1 MSADDI
7 RKKNYVYEEDEEL
20 DEDEDFEDSEPPRS
34 RSRRKKKKHSGCLI
48 SILVFLTTIVAVVL
62 FAFYEYNHIYNFNEA
77 VDPESDEVVEFT
89 VKSGNITKQI
99 AEKLERDG
107 LIENQKIFVYK
118 SKLRELDN
126 KYKAGTY
133 QLSPSMTMEEIME
146 TLQEGTKREAVRF
159 TIPEGL
165 NLVQIGEKLEE
176 QGICSAS
183 DFYRALEESYDYD
196 FLEPANEEAP
206 SDLISL
212 RANRLEGLLYPD
224 TYEVYTDATPYE
236 IIDKMLAQFEKKYD
250 EEIREGASALGLS
263 MHDVCVIAS
272 LIEREC
278 RVDEERPVVASV
290 IFNRLAIPMKLQLD
304 CTVQYARG
312 ENKERLTLKDTEIA
326 SPYNTYYIDGLPAGP
341 ISNFGYASLH
351 AAVNPAN
358 TEYLYYVA
366 KNDGSN
372 KHNFAKTYGEFEE
385 YKQEYLNTLD

>member
-7 RKKNYVYEEDEEL
+7 RKKNYTYEEDEEY
-20 DEDEDFEDSEPPRS
+20 DEDDFEDSEPPRT

-48 SILVFLTTIVAVVL
+48 SILVFLTIVVVAVL
-62 FAFYEYNHIYNFNEA
+62 FAFYEYNHIYNFDEA
-77 VDPESDEVVEFT
+77 VDPESEEVIEFT

-99 AEKLERDG
+99 AEKLEREG
-107 LIENQKIFVYK
+107 LIEDQKIFVYK
-118 SKLRELDN
+118 SKLHEFDN

-133 QLSPSMTMEEIME
+133 KLSPSMTMEEIMAA
-146 TLQEGTKREAVRF
+146 LQEGTKREAVRF

-165 NLVQIGEKLEE
+165 NLVQVGEKLEE
-176 QGICSAS
+176 QGICSAA

-196 FLEPANEEAP
+196 FLEPAQEEAP

-224 TYEVYTDATPYE
+224 TYEVYTDAKPEE

-250 EEIREGASALGLS
+250 EEIREGAAALGLS

-290 IFNRLAIPMKLQLD
+290 IFNRLEIGMKLQLD
-304 CTVQYARG
+304 CTVQYAQG
-312 ENKERLTLKDTEIA
+312 ENKERLTLKDTEIT
-326 SPYNTYYIDGLPAGP
+326 SPYNTYQIPALPAGP

-366 KNDGSN
+366 RNDGTN
-372 KHNFAKTYGEFEE
+372 KHNFAVTYGEFSE
-385 YKQEYLNTLD
+385 YKEQYLNTLD